1 MRTGMHANGQR
12 YARMDLSERGISATV
27 QGTGRDDEQAA
38 ADLRWQLRR
47 LAELADEA
55 AEKMPVSV

>member
-1 MRTGMHANGQR
+1 
-12 YARMDLSERGISATV
+12 MDLSERGISATI

-47 LAELADEA
+47 LAELAEEA
-55 AEKMPVSV
+55 AEKMPVSREG